1 MESIVSRGAGDK
13 MLNTLPQEKVCGLS
27 YVRRGYR
34 RSARMGGCSQNF
46 ESLTDLHDNVAAGN
60 LYLIH
65 QILKSGKFDVN
76 SLNKEGETALSIA
89 INCGQKDSFRLLL
102 EHGADPNIRSTHKI
116 QSSFFGRLGSENGSC
131 HARAMH
137 RGISENSPLW
147 KMIKFRDLEWCQLL
161 MEAGY
166 CAEKDEEKGG
176 WIQELRQHLKD
187 IEKRKNE
194 EKVDLSQAPFN
205 RTYTNF
211 LQWYDNYNRQEPLS
225 LVKSCRYSI
234 RSHLQQIHGSFNIFA
249 TINDG
254 FKQNLPNI
262 LHNYL
267 LMQDERMLITINE
280 FAEVIEAERAQ
291 CVINIQGTLDGLNV
305 SPGC

>member
-1 MESIVSRGAGDK
+1 MQ
-13 MLNTLPQEKVCGLS
+13 NTLPPEKECGLS
-27 YVRRGYR
+27 FGRGGYR
-34 RSARMGGCSQNF
+34 RLARMDGCCQNF
-46 ESLTDLHDNVAAGN
+46 ESLTALHDNVAAGN

-65 QILKSGKFDVN
+65 QMLKSGKFDVN
-76 SLNKEGETALSIA
+76 SLSKEGETALSIA
-89 INCGQKDSFRLLL
+89 INSGKKDSFRLLL
-102 EHGADPNIRSTHKI
+102 EHGANPNIQSTHKI
-116 QSSFFGRLGSENGSC
+116 QSSFFGRLGSETGSC
-131 HARAMH
+131 HARALH

-147 KMIKFRDLEWCQLL
+147 KMIKFRDLEWCQIL

-194 EKVDLSQAPFN
+194 DKVDLSQAPFN

-211 LQWYDNYNRQEPLS
+211 FQWYDNYNRQEPPS
-225 LVKSCRYSI
+225 LVKSCRQSI

-249 TINDG
+249 TIDDG
-254 FKQNLPNI
+254 FKQNLPAI

-267 LMQDERMLITINE
+267 LMEDEKMLLTINE
-280 FAEVIEAERAQ
+280 FAEANEAEKAQ
-291 CVINIQGTLDGLNV
+291 CVNSIQGTLDGLIV
-305 SPGC
+305 SPGR